1 MDRRWVRLRWGI
13 GDARRFVG
21 EWWFLLLLSVGD
33 EGCDVGSG
41 SSVWVGVEDIRK
53 RFLGVSMD
61 LLG

>member
-13 GDARRFVG
+13 GNLRRFVG
-21 EWWFLLLLSVGD
+21 EWLGLLLAIRD
-33 EGCDVGSG
+33 RAWDVGSG

-61 LLG
+61 LLR